1 LLLGGVDNLSLWR
14 ESELFSSEFWL
25 ILNFVQRE
33 VRLSAIALLSLSLSL
48 SEFCSSMLSLSLS
61 LLLFFVEELSKG
73 WEEFRAFVT
82 RAVVA
87 KKLNSRDIYFCIPL
101 QFSVDL

>member
-1 LLLGGVDNLSLWR
+1 
-14 ESELFSSEFWL
+14 
-25 ILNFVQRE
+25 
-33 VRLSAIALLSLSLSL
+33 
-48 SEFCSSMLSLSLS
+48 MLSLSLS